1 MKLSLVAFSALAGTA
16 TAFAPS
22 SPIVASSA
30 STALRMSAEPL
41 AAEIEEPVA
50 ATPSLPA
57 KSQSIPFMA
66 RPAAL
71 DGSLAGDVGFDP
83 LGFAKTKEDLMNY
96 REAEGE

>member
-1 MKLSLVAFSALAGTA
+1 MKFSLFAFSALAGTA

-22 SPIVASSA
+22 SPIAAS
-30 STALRMSAEPL
+30 STALRMSAEL
-41 AAEIEEPVA
+41 TAEIAQPVA
-50 ATPSLPA
+50 ATPSRPA
-57 KSQSIPFMA
+57 KSQSMPCMA

>member
-1 MKLSLVAFSALAGTA
+1 MKLSLFAFSALAGTA

-30 STALRMSAEPL
+30 STALRMSAEL
-41 AAEIEEPVA
+41 TAEFEEPVA

-57 KSQSIPFMA
+57 KSQSMPFMA

-71 DGSLAGDVGFDP
+71 DGSLACDVGFDP

>member
-1 MKLSLVAFSALAGTA
+1 MKLSLFAFSALAGTA

-30 STALRMSAEPL
+30 STALRMSAEL
-41 AAEIEEPVA
+41 TAEFEEPVA

-57 KSQSIPFMA
+57 KSQSMPFMA

>member
-30 STALRMSAEPL
+30 STALRMSAEPT
-41 AAEIEEPVA
+41 AAIEEPVA